1 MRLPLRGIRLEL
13 QEVELRGELT
23 EPAIWSLLLSMLGT
37 GSSEDACGY
46 GSHLHLLLL
55 LDLAR
60 SHSATA
66 QRQR

>member
-46 GSHLHLLLL
+46 GSHLHLLL
-55 LDLAR
+55 DLAR